1 MQNFTFRKSL
11 LSFLCLLFSL
21 FTVSSFASTIKQTNS
36 ITGKITDGNGGAL
49 VGATVSIQNS
59 PIATSTDANGVYL
72 LNNVTLGSQIVV
84 VNMIGY
90 EKSETR
96 INVVAGS
103 NTLDISL
110 VQAAGEL
117 DEVVVIGYGVARRKQ
132 VTGSIS
138 SVSPEEFNKGVV
150 SSPDQLLAGKVA
162 GLTVNRAGGDPTAGA
177 TMQLRG
183 PSSLTAS
190 SSPLYVID
198 GIVGANI
205 ELIAPDDIV
214 SMDVMKD
221 ASSTAIYG
229 SRAANGVIFVTTKRG
244 KAGTPVLS
252 YSGYVASETVS
263 NRVNVLSASEHKAF
277 VEENGLSVAPTETG
291 YDTDW
296 QKEITRNGLSH
307 NHNLSLTGGSEGT
320 RYNASV
326 NYFNNQGIVKRNGVE
341 KIVARVGVDQNA
353 FEDRLKLSFNLA
365 NSINTSDHISYGI
378 FNGAARFVPTSPIMS
393 DDPQYQQY
401 GGYFQVVGRTGYMNP
416 VAMLNQ
422 RDEKRSN
429 NTLLGNFKAD
439 LKLVEGLIWSNIL
452 SYQRTHY
459 DRNYYMQRTDFDS
472 FALGR
477 GFADRTALKHIDKI
491 LESYL
496 NYSFSADQHNFDA
509 MAGYSYQKTKNDDG
523 LRGTAVGFM
532 SDDLIDN
539 NLNLGAL
546 PEGYNPYSDF
556 PNIKE
561 SLLISVYGRLGYNYA
576 EKYLLSASIR
586 RDGSSKFGVNN
597 RWATFPSVS
606 AAWRLSQEDFMKDQQ
621 LFSELKIRA
630 GYGVSGNQNIDP
642 YRSIILFGP
651 RDGQFFYN
659 GKWINAY
666 GVNQNENPD
675 LKWESTSMFNVG
687 LDFELWNGRLGGT
700 VEYYNKETKDLLYE
714 YDVPSPPYQFN
725 RLLANG
731 ASMNNKGVE
740 VVLNARVYSNENFR
754 YNTTVNFA
762 RNINE
767 VGSLS
772 SNIENIGVSQR
783 YEGGIGLEGWTGQTA
798 SIVLPGQP
806 LGTFY
811 VAKYIGYDDVAK
823 RTIYQKPSGELV
835 TQDQISAPDD
845 YQIMGY
851 ALPKFTYGWNNNF
864 SFKNW
869 DLNIFLRGVYGN
881 QIFNATRADLS
892 RLQQANVTNISK
904 DALKE
909 GIFETPLIASSR
921 FLEDGSFLRLDN
933 ATLGYRFNTGQAKYF
948 KQARVYLTA
957 QNLFTLTDYT
967 GVDPELSLGG
977 LSPGIDNRSYYPK
990 TRSFIFGV
998 NFSF

>member
-1 MQNFTFRKSL
+1 M
-11 LSFLCLLFSL
+11 
-21 FTVSSFASTIKQTNS
+21 ASTFLQSNS
-36 ITGKITDGNGGAL
+36 IAGKVIDDSGTAV
-49 VGATVSIQNS
+49 VGATVSILNS
-59 PIATSTDANGVYL
+59 SFATSTDANGNYSL
-72 LNNVTLGSQIVV
+72 SNVGVGNQVIVV
-84 VNMIGY
+84 DMIGY
-90 EKSETR
+90 EKSE
-96 INVVAGS
+96 NKLSVVAGV
-103 NTLDISL
+103 NKLDITLISASDQL
-110 VQAAGEL
+110 E
-117 DEVVVIGYGVARRKQ
+117 EVVVIGYGTARRKQ

-162 GLTVNRAGGDPTAGA
+162 GLTVNRSGGDPTSGS

-244 KAGTPVLS
+244 KAGASVLS
-252 YSGYVASETVS
+252 YSGYAATESIA

-277 VEENGLSVAPTETG
+277 VEANGLTVAPSETG
-291 YDTDW
+291 FETNW
-296 QKEITRNGLSH
+296 QDAITRNGVSH

-353 FEDRLKLSFNLA
+353 FDDRLKLSFNLA
-365 NSINTSDHISYGI
+365 NSINTSQHIPYDI

-393 DDPQYQQY
+393 EDAQYGQY

-416 VAMLNQ
+416 IAMLNQ
-422 RDEKRSN
+422 RDESRSN

-439 LKLVEGLIWSNIL
+439 LKLFEGLMWTNVL
-452 SYQRTHY
+452 SYQRTHW
-459 DRNYYMQRTDFDS
+459 DKNFYMHRTDFDS

-496 NYSFSADQHNFDA
+496 NYNFSRDLHSFDA
-509 MAGYSYQKTKNDDG
+509 MAGYSYQRQKNDDG
-523 LRGTAVGFM
+523 LRGSTVGFM
-532 SDDLIDN
+532 SDDLGGN

-546 PEGYNPYSDF
+546 PDGYNPYAEF
-556 PNIKE
+556 RGEGYPLIKE
-561 SLLISVYGRLGYNYA
+561 SLLISAYGRLGYNYD
-576 EKYLLSASIR
+576 EKYLISASIR

-597 RWATFPSVS
+597 RWATFPSLS
-606 AAWRLSQEDFMKDQQ
+606 AAWRLTREAFMQEQT

-642 YRSIILFGP
+642 YRSIIMFGP

-659 GKWINAY
+659 GKWVNAY

-687 LDFELWNGRLGGT
+687 LDFELWRGRIGGT
-700 VEYYNKETKDLLYE
+700 IEYYDKETKDLLYE

-731 ASMNNKGVE
+731 ASMNNKGIE
-740 VVLNARVYSNENFR
+740 VVLNANVYSNENFR
-754 YNTTVNFA
+754 YSTTVNFA
-762 RNINE
+762 RNVNE

-783 YEGGIGLEGWTGQTA
+783 YEGSIGLEGWTGQTA
-798 SIVLPGQP
+798 SVVLPGQP

-811 VAKYIGYDDVAK
+811 VAKYIGYDEVAK
-823 RTIYQKPSGELV
+823 RTIYQKPTGELV

-864 SFKNW
+864 KYKNW
-869 DLNIFLRGVYGN
+869 DLNVFLRGVYGN

-904 DALKE
+904 DAVDE

-933 ATLGYRFNTGQAKYF
+933 MTLGYRFNTSQTKYF
-948 KQARVYLTA
+948 KQARLYMTA

-967 GVDPELSLGG
+967 GVDPELNLGG

-990 TRSFIFGV
+990 TRSFILGV
-998 NFSF
+998 NFTF

>member
-1 MQNFTFRKSL
+1 MHNFTNRNSL
-11 LSFLCLLFSL
+11 LYGLFWLFSIL
-21 FTVSSFASTIKQTNS
+21 SMANFAFAADQTNS
-36 ITGKITDGNGGAL
+36 ITGRITDEQGAAV
-49 VGATVSIQNS
+49 VGATVSILNS
-59 PIATSTDANGVYL
+59 SSATSTDANGNYVL
-72 LNNVTLGSQIVV
+72 SNQTLGSKTVV

-90 EKSETR
+90 ERFQTTLT
-96 INVVAGS
+96 VASGE
-103 NTLDISL
+103 NKLDITLTAVSD
-110 VQAAGEL
+110 EL
-117 DEVVVIGYGVARRKQ
+117 EEVVVIGYGTARRKQ

-138 SVSPEEFNKGVV
+138 SVTPEEFNRGVV

-162 GLTVNRAGGDPTAGA
+162 GLTVNRSGGDPTAGS

-244 KAGTPVLS
+244 KSGAPVLS
-252 YSGYVASETVS
+252 YSGYAATETVS
-263 NRVNVLSASEHKAF
+263 NRVNVLTAAEHKAF
-277 VEENGLSVAPTETG
+277 VEENGLTVAPTETG

-296 QKEITRNGLSH
+296 QKAITRPGVSH

-320 RYNASV
+320 RYNASL
-326 NYFNNQGIVKRNGVE
+326 NYFNNQGIVKRSGVE

-365 NSINTSDHISYGI
+365 NSINTSQHIDYGI

-393 DDPQYQQY
+393 DDPQYGQY

-422 RDEKRSN
+422 RDETRSN

-439 LKLVEGLIWSNIL
+439 LKIIDGLIWSNIL
-452 SYQRTHY
+452 SYQRTHW
-459 DRNYYMQRTDFDS
+459 DRNYYMARTDFDS

-496 NYSFSADQHNFDA
+496 NYNFTRDLHSFDA
-509 MAGYSYQKTKNDDG
+509 MAGYSYQRTKNDDG

-532 SDDLIDN
+532 SDDLLDN

-546 PEGYNPYSDF
+546 PDGYNPYSDF
-556 PNIKE
+556 PHIKE
-561 SLLISVYGRLGYNYA
+561 SLLISAYGRIGYNYD

-597 RWATFPSVS
+597 RWATFPSIS
-606 AAWRLSQEDFMKDQQ
+606 AAWRLTRESFMQDQQ
-621 LFSELKIRA
+621 LFSELKLRA

-642 YRSIILFGP
+642 YRSIIMFGP

-659 GKWINAY
+659 GKWVNAY

-687 LDFELWNGRLGGT
+687 LDFEILRGRIGGT
-700 VEYYNKETKDLLYE
+700 IEYYNKETKDLLYE

-731 ASMNNKGVE
+731 ASMNNQGVE
-740 VVLNARVYSNENFR
+740 VVLNANVYKNDNFR
-754 YNTTVNFA
+754 YSTTVNFA
-762 RNINE
+762 RNVNE

-783 YEGGIGLEGWTGQTA
+783 YEGSIGLEGWTGQTA

-864 SFKNW
+864 AYKNW

-904 DALKE
+904 DALEE

-933 ATLGYRFNTGQAKYF
+933 MTLGYRFDTSATKYF
-948 KQARVYLTA
+948 KQARMYVTA

-990 TRSFIFGV
+990 TRSFILGV
-998 NFSF
+998 NLTF